1 VELSVSWHQW
11 KKMLHQ
17 AVNVAEF
24 VGVSDEHINELAC
37 RIGDFLANKIDPGN
51 REQRLLNELWNEAGE
66 DEKKVLTRLIIRMV
80 DKTES
85 I

>member
-11 KKMLHQ
+11 KKMLHK
-17 AVNVAEF
+17 AVNAAEN
-24 VGVSDEHINELAC
+24 VGVSDEHISELAL
-37 RIGDFLANKIDPGN
+37 RLGDFLANKIDPGN

-85 I
+85 M